1 MAAFTSTQNGNWRDG
16 ATWGNASPGVEGTD
30 YPGASDNATMTHTV
44 ALTAAQAAVN
54 VTIGASGIL
63 NTANYAITISGVW
76 DQSSTSSRCNAGTS
90 TITVNGNGAFTADGT
105 LDSTQYNSATLV
117 LNGTN
122 TLTYGNLAA
131 SYANGFNN
139 LTCGQG
145 GNTTTLDDT
154 LAVRSVM
161 TIGSGELTGAS
172 NSIYVLGATPLS
184 VDAGSHLS
192 INVLVFQGTSQTI
205 PTLANGYDCSIQIAG
220 SATTVTQTGDATL
233 NSSKFLYIASGTSQV
248 ITWNTD
254 GYNLTVGGYLRIGA
268 GSDTGLK
275 TFNATG
281 SGGRTSTITVGG
293 NWLNYGTGSAP
304 SVFTAADSTVILNAA
319 SGTKTVT
326 SGFSN
331 SKFNTIQFNGAGTFS
346 IVDELRANLVTYT
359 AGTITNS
366 GYIRPW
372 PYPANVTREL
382 TMPQIRQAA

>member
-1 MAAFTSTQNGNWRDG
+1 MAAFSSTQNGNWKDG

-30 YPGASDNATMTHTV
+30 YPGASDNATITHTV

-90 TITVNGNGAFTADGT
+90 TITINGNGTFTADGT
-105 LDSTQYNSATLV
+105 QDSTQYNSATLV

-122 TLTYGNLAA
+122 TLTYGNLATN
-131 SYANGFNN
+131 SANGFGYI
-139 LTCGQG
+139 TCGQSG
-145 GNTTTLDDT
+145 LTTTLASDITILLT
-154 LAVRSVM
+154 LSIGANGTLTGAVRS
-161 TIGSGELTGAS
+161 IYLRGAS
-172 NSIYVLGATPLS
+172 PLN
-184 VDAGSHLS
+184 VDTTSTIILS
-192 INVLVFQGTSQTI
+192 DLIFYGTTQTI
-205 PTLANGYDCSIQIAG
+205 PSMIYTLSYLDIKGA
-220 SATTVTQTGDATL
+220 VTQSGNIATSGLVRITGVGNTATVSTL
-233 NSSKFLYIASGTSQV
+233 
-248 ITWNTD
+248 NTD
-254 GYNLTVGGYLRIGA
+254 GYNLTVGGNLQIGV

-275 TFNATG
+275 KLDATG

-293 NWLNYGTGSAP
+293 NWTNKGTGTAP

-326 SGFSN
+326 SGLNN
-331 SKFNTIQFNGAGTFS
+331 SKFHTIQFNGAGTFN

-366 GYIRPW
+366 GYVRPW
-372 PYPANVTREL
+372 PYPANL
-382 TMPQIRQAA
+382 SLPQLLKQVA